1 MRDGG
6 DGSDGGFGIP
16 PHGSRHRHAAV
27 LLSEARRRIKQGV
40 SPAIRESRGNGWHTT
55 LLARC
60 SVLHPVNAVGKIG
73 TIFLTQGWVYEPRE
87 GE

>member
-6 DGSDGGFGIP
+6 DGSDGVFGIP
-16 PHGSRHRHAAV
+16 PHGSRHRHTAV

>member
-1 MRDGG
+1 LRDGG

-27 LLSEARRRIKQGV
+27 LLSEAKRRIKQGV
-40 SPAIRESRGNGWHTT
+40 SPTIRESRGNGWHTT

-73 TIFLTQGWVYEPRE
+73 TIFLTQEWVYEPRE